1 MESLAFLVAIIFLS
15 VILAG
20 PIALVFS
27 RMGFVIIGAVL
38 GLIAI
43 FIGGYWVC
51 VAPFPVSLVG
61 CISLA
66 CGAKALNK
74 I

>member
-1 MESLAFLVAIIFLS
+1 MESLAFLVAMIFLS
-15 VILAG
+15 VVMTG
-20 PIALVFS
+20 PIALLFS
-27 RMGFVIIGAVL
+27 RMGFVIVGAVL

-43 FIGGYWVC
+43 FIGGYWIC

-61 CISLA
+61 GISLI